1 MNHYAQALAEL
12 QAQPDHELKQI
23 GDQWQTPKAL
33 AWGLFHQFAPT
44 LGPVVLDM
52 FADDCNALV
61 PNYYDAEDN
70 ALTQELA
77 NDLRRLGGAAYANPP
92 YSRPCADSEG
102 NPITGMEAILNYCRE
117 QRAQGAKIILLIK
130 AATSE
135 TWWPEDADY
144 IQFISGRIGFEVPSW
159 YVPRDPKK
167 DKPSASGFASA
178 VAIFDASWQG
188 ERRPEARL
196 RRDDLIITGQI
207 ILDMIHRQA
216 VALNEA
222 ASQAIAKTASAKPV
236 QSVTVTKTILTAP
249 ERIWLQVGDQSHYHS
264 EQFPTDTSEVSWC
277 ADSVMACEVPYV
289 REDRAF
295 AVSSEAIARTVTSEP
310 TLLQDPP
317 AVTKS
322 AEWEPPV
329 AGDDTTNAAT
339 ADELA
344 MLELVSPI
352 TDSTML
358 AEQGYSDAGSI
369 MGKQL
374 ECSDLGEEQRATV
387 RSYVQGWL
395 DEPYPL
401 SEIFYRLDLAVA
413 NLLAG
418 KPIHQDF
425 VAEESRSPALP
436 HWQRHPAVK
445 GVIYQIDDA
454 DILTPARTAELA
466 AWIIDNLTAPG
477 DLLAQATAKAAE
489 LLVQS
494 AEPVQSE
501 LQLELLSEP
510 EPDSHQQDEAPNI
523 KPLEDWAFDYQNDEL
538 NLGGAEW
545 SCFVAVLTVL
555 YGAKE
560 HYTARE
566 VAIAISVS
574 DEQLMDEYTTLD
586 EETKAL
592 LRKTASTLKQVEGYN
607 FTEAFTMLDLH
618 RQEAVIALLNAL
630 QNEPTLSPVTQK
642 SVMINAITRVNE
654 VMA

>member
-1 MNHYAQALAEL
+1 MNLYAQALAEL

-61 PNYYDAEDN
+61 PHYYDAEDN

-77 NDLRRLGGAAYANPP
+77 ADLRRLGGAAFGNPP

-117 QRAQGAKIILLIK
+117 QRAQGAKIMLLIK

-135 TWWPEDADY
+135 TWWPEDADF

-159 YVPRDPKK
+159 YEPRDPKK

-196 RRDDLIITGQI
+196 RRDDLITTGQI
-207 ILDMIHRQA
+207 ILDMINRQA
-216 VALNEA
+216 VALNEE
-222 ASQAIAKTASAKPV
+222 ASQAIAKVTSSEPAMLLDELAVAKP
-236 QSVTVTKTILTAP
+236 TA
-249 ERIWLQVGDQSHYHS
+249 G
-264 EQFPTDTSEVSWC
+264 
-277 ADSVMACEVPYV
+277 
-289 REDRAF
+289 
-295 AVSSEAIARTVTSEP
+295 
-310 TLLQDPP
+310 
-317 AVTKS
+317 
-322 AEWEPPV
+322 EPPV
-329 AGDDTTNAAT
+329 ASDDTTNAAA

-344 MLELVSPI
+344 MLELVLPI

-358 AEQGYSDAGSI
+358 AELGYSDAGSI
-369 MGKQL
+369 MDKQL
-374 ECSDLGEEQRATV
+374 ECADLGEEQLATV
-387 RSYVQGWL
+387 RGYVQGWL

-401 SEIFYRLDLAVA
+401 SELFYRLELAVA

-418 KPIHQDF
+418 KPIHQGF

-489 LLVQS
+489 LLAQS

-592 LRKTASTLKQVEGYN
+592 LRKTVSTLKQVEGYN

-630 QNEPTLSPVTQK
+630 HNEPTLSPVTQK

>member
-77 NDLRRLGGAAYANPP
+77 ADLRRLGGAAYANPP

-117 QRAQGAKIILLIK
+117 QRAQGAKIMLLIK

-135 TWWPEDADY
+135 TWWPEDADF

-196 RRDDLIITGQI
+196 RRDDLITTGTI

-216 VALNEA
+216 VALNEE
-222 ASQAIAKTASAKPV
+222 ASQAIAKAVTAEPAMLLDEPAVAKP
-236 QSVTVTKTILTAP
+236 A
-249 ERIWLQVGDQSHYHS
+249 
-264 EQFPTDTSEVSWC
+264 
-277 ADSVMACEVPYV
+277 A
-289 REDRAF
+289 
-295 AVSSEAIARTVTSEP
+295 
-310 TLLQDPP
+310 
-317 AVTKS
+317 
-322 AEWEPPV
+322 WEPPV
-329 AGDDTTNAAT
+329 AGDDATNTAA
-339 ADELA
+339 ADDLATQELI
-344 MLELVSPI
+344 SPI
-352 TDSTML
+352 TDTTIL
-358 AEQGYSDAGSI
+358 GEQGYSDASSI

-374 ECSDLGEEQRATV
+374 ECADLGEEQQAIV
-387 RSYVQGWL
+387 RGYVQGWL

-413 NLLAG
+413 NLLDG
-418 KPIHQDF
+418 KPIHQGF

-466 AWIIDNLTAPG
+466 AWIIDNLTAPD

-489 LLVQS
+489 LLAQS

-510 EPDSHQQDEAPNI
+510 ELDSHQQDEAPNI

-555 YGAKE
+555 YGSKE

-592 LRKTASTLKQVEGYN
+592 LRKAVSTLKQVEGYN
-607 FTEAFTMLDLH
+607 FTESFPMLDLH

-630 QNEPTLSPVTQK
+630 HNEPTLSPVTQK

>member
-77 NDLRRLGGAAYANPP
+77 ADLRRLGGAAFGNPP

-102 NPITGMEAILNYCRE
+102 NPITGMEAILNFCRE
-117 QRAQGAKIILLIK
+117 QRAQGAKIMLLIK

-135 TWWPEDADY
+135 TWWPEDADF

-178 VAIFDASWQG
+178 VAIFDANWQG
-188 ERRPEARL
+188 ERRPEERL
-196 RRDDLIITGQI
+196 RRDDLITTGTI

-216 VALNEA
+216 VALNEE
-222 ASQAIAKTASAKPV
+222 ASQAIAKATSTEPAMLLDEPAVAKP
-236 QSVTVTKTILTAP
+236 TA
-249 ERIWLQVGDQSHYHS
+249 
-264 EQFPTDTSEVSWC
+264 
-277 ADSVMACEVPYV
+277 
-289 REDRAF
+289 
-295 AVSSEAIARTVTSEP
+295 
-310 TLLQDPP
+310 
-317 AVTKS
+317 
-322 AEWEPPV
+322 WEPPV
-329 AGDDTTNAAT
+329 ASDDTTNAAA

-344 MLELVSPI
+344 MLELVLPI

-369 MGKQL
+369 MCKQL
-374 ECSDLGEEQRATV
+374 ECSDLSEEQLATV
-387 RSYVQGWL
+387 RGYVQGWL

-418 KPIHQDF
+418 KPIHQGF

-466 AWIIDNLTAPG
+466 AWIIDNLRAPG

-489 LLVQS
+489 LLAQS

-592 LRKTASTLKQVEGYN
+592 LRKVVSTLKQVEGYN
-607 FTEAFTMLDLH
+607 FTEPFTMLDLH

-630 QNEPTLSPVTQK
+630 HNEPTLSPVTQK

>member
-61 PNYYDAEDN
+61 PHYYDADDN

-77 NDLRRLGGAAYANPP
+77 ADLRRLGGAAFGNPP

-117 QRAQGAKIILLIK
+117 QRAQGAKIMLLIK

-135 TWWPEDADY
+135 TWWPEDADF

-196 RRDDLIITGQI
+196 RRDDLITTGQI

-216 VALNEA
+216 VALNEE
-222 ASQAIAKTASAKPV
+222 ASQAIAKATSTEPAMLLDEPAVAKP
-236 QSVTVTKTILTAP
+236 TA
-249 ERIWLQVGDQSHYHS
+249 
-264 EQFPTDTSEVSWC
+264 
-277 ADSVMACEVPYV
+277 
-289 REDRAF
+289 
-295 AVSSEAIARTVTSEP
+295 
-310 TLLQDPP
+310 
-317 AVTKS
+317 
-322 AEWEPPV
+322 WEPPV
-329 AGDDTTNAAT
+329 ASDDTTNAAA
-339 ADELA
+339 ADKLA
-344 MLELVSPI
+344 MLELVLPI

-374 ECSDLGEEQRATV
+374 ECRDLSEEQLATV
-387 RSYVQGWL
+387 RGYVQGWL

-401 SEIFYRLDLAVA
+401 SEIFYRLDLAAA

-418 KPIHQDF
+418 KPIHQGF
-425 VAEESRSPALP
+425 VAEDSRSPALP
-436 HWQRHPAVK
+436 YWQRHPAVK

-510 EPDSHQQDEAPNI
+510 ELDSHQQDEAPNI

-555 YGAKE
+555 YGSKE

-586 EETKAL
+586 EKTKVL
-592 LRKTASTLKQVEGYN
+592 LRKVVSNLKQVEGYN
-607 FTEAFTMLDLH
+607 FTESFTMLDLH

-630 QNEPTLSPVTQK
+630 HNEPTLSPVTQK

>member
-77 NDLRRLGGAAYANPP
+77 ADLRRLGGAAYANPP
-92 YSRPCADSEG
+92 YSRPCTDSEG

-117 QRAQGAKIILLIK
+117 QRALGAKIMLLIK

-135 TWWPEDADY
+135 TWWPEDADF

-178 VAIFDASWQG
+178 VAIFDSGWQG

-196 RRDDLIITGQI
+196 RRDDLITTGQI

-216 VALNEA
+216 VALNEEA
-222 ASQAIAKTASAKPV
+222 NQ
-236 QSVTVTKTILTAP
+236 
-249 ERIWLQVGDQSHYHS
+249 
-264 EQFPTDTSEVSWC
+264 
-277 ADSVMACEVPYV
+277 
-289 REDRAF
+289 
-295 AVSSEAIARTVTSEP
+295 AIARTVTSEP

-317 AVTKS
+317 AVAKS
-322 AEWEPPV
+322 AEWEPPI
-329 AGDDTTNAAT
+329 ASDDATNAAA

-344 MLELVSPI
+344 MLELVLPI

-369 MGKQL
+369 MGKQI
-374 ECSDLGEEQRATV
+374 ECSDLGEEQLATV
-387 RSYVQGWL
+387 RGYVQGWL

-418 KPIHQDF
+418 KPIHQGF

-489 LLVQS
+489 LLAQS

-501 LQLELLSEP
+501 LQLELLAGSDP
-510 EPDSHQQDEAPNI
+510 ELDTLQQDEAPNS

-586 EETKAL
+586 EEAKVL
-592 LRKTASTLKQVEGYN
+592 LRKTVSTLKQVEGYN

-630 QNEPTLSPVTQK
+630 HNEPTLSPVTQK

>member
-61 PNYYDAEDN
+61 PHYYDAEVN

-77 NDLRRLGGAAYANPP
+77 ADLRRLGGAAFGNPP
-92 YSRPCADSEG
+92 YSRPYTDSEG

-117 QRAQGAKIILLIK
+117 QRAQGAKIMLLIK

-135 TWWPEDADY
+135 TWWPEDADF

-178 VAIFDASWQG
+178 VAIFDANWQG

-196 RRDDLIITGQI
+196 RRDDLITTGQI

-216 VALNEA
+216 VALNEE
-222 ASQAIAKTASAKPV
+222 ASQAIAKATSTEPAMLLDEPAVAKP
-236 QSVTVTKTILTAP
+236 TA
-249 ERIWLQVGDQSHYHS
+249 
-264 EQFPTDTSEVSWC
+264 
-277 ADSVMACEVPYV
+277 
-289 REDRAF
+289 
-295 AVSSEAIARTVTSEP
+295 
-310 TLLQDPP
+310 
-317 AVTKS
+317 
-322 AEWEPPV
+322 WEPPV
-329 AGDDTTNAAT
+329 ASDDTTNAAA

-344 MLELVSPI
+344 MLELVLPI

-374 ECSDLGEEQRATV
+374 ECSDLSEEQLATV
-387 RSYVQGWL
+387 RGYVQGWL

-418 KPIHQDF
+418 KPIHQGF

-466 AWIIDNLTAPG
+466 AWIIDNLRAPG

-489 LLVQS
+489 LLAQS

-592 LRKTASTLKQVEGYN
+592 LRKVVSTLKQVEGNN
-607 FTEAFTMLDLH
+607 FTEPFTMLDLH

-630 QNEPTLSPVTQK
+630 HNEPTLSPVTQK

>member
-12 QAQPDHELKQI
+12 QIQPDHELKQI

-33 AWGLFHQFAPT
+33 AWGLFHQFAPAI
-44 LGPVVLDM
+44 GPVVLDM

-61 PNYYDAEDN
+61 PHYYDAEDN

-77 NDLRRLGGAAYANPP
+77 ADLRRLGGAAYANPP

-117 QRAQGAKIILLIK
+117 QRAQGAKIMLLIK

-135 TWWPEDADY
+135 TWWPEDADF

-178 VAIFDASWQG
+178 VAIFDANWQG

-216 VALNEA
+216 VELTLA
-222 ASQAIAKTASAKPV
+222 ADQVIRSTTHKLVP
-236 QSVTVTKTILTAP
+236 TVIH
-249 ERIWLQVGDQSHYHS
+249 DQ
-264 EQFPTDTSEVSWC
+264 
-277 ADSVMACEVPYV
+277 
-289 REDRAF
+289 
-295 AVSSEAIARTVTSEP
+295 
-310 TLLQDPP
+310 P
-317 AVTKS
+317 AVTEP
-322 AEWEPPV
+322 AAWEPPV
-329 AGDDTTNAAT
+329 ASDDATNAA
-339 ADELA
+339 AAAELA
-344 MLELVSPI
+344 ELERGLPI
-352 TDSTML
+352 TVSTML
-358 AEQGYSDAGSI
+358 GEQGYSDASSI
-369 MGKQL
+369 MGKQF
-374 ECSDLGEEQRATV
+374 EYADLGEEQQAIV
-387 RSYVQGWL
+387 RGYVQGWL
-395 DEPYPL
+395 DESNPL

-418 KPIHQDF
+418 KPIHQGF

-489 LLVQS
+489 LLAQS

-510 EPDSHQQDEAPNI
+510 APDSHQQDEAPNI

-566 VAIAISVS
+566 VAIAISVN
-574 DEQLMDEYTTLD
+574 DEQLMNEYTTLD

-592 LRKTASTLKQVEGYN
+592 LRKTVSTLKQVEGYN

-630 QNEPTLSPVTQK
+630 HNEPTLSPVTQK

-654 VMA
+654 VMS

>member
-1 MNHYAQALAEL
+1 MNHYAQALAKL

-61 PNYYDAEDN
+61 PHYYDAEDN

-77 NDLRRLGGAAYANPP
+77 ADLRCLGGAAFGNPP
-92 YSRPCADSEG
+92 YSRPCTDSEG

-117 QRAQGAKIILLIK
+117 QRALGAKIMLLIK

-135 TWWPEDADY
+135 TWWPEDADF

-196 RRDDLIITGQI
+196 RRDDLITTGQI
-207 ILDMIHRQA
+207 ILDMINRQA
-216 VALNEA
+216 VALNEE
-222 ASQAIAKTASAKPV
+222 ASQAIAKATSTEPAMLLDEPAVAKP
-236 QSVTVTKTILTAP
+236 TA
-249 ERIWLQVGDQSHYHS
+249 
-264 EQFPTDTSEVSWC
+264 
-277 ADSVMACEVPYV
+277 
-289 REDRAF
+289 
-295 AVSSEAIARTVTSEP
+295 
-310 TLLQDPP
+310 
-317 AVTKS
+317 
-322 AEWEPPV
+322 WEPPV
-329 AGDDTTNAAT
+329 ASDDTTNAAA

-344 MLELVSPI
+344 MLELVLPI

-374 ECSDLGEEQRATV
+374 ECSDLSEEQLATV
-387 RSYVQGWL
+387 RGYVQGWL

-418 KPIHQDF
+418 KPIHQGF
-425 VAEESRSPALP
+425 VAEDSRSPALP

-445 GVIYQIDDA
+445 RVIYQIDDA

-489 LLVQS
+489 LLAQS

-574 DEQLMDEYTTLD
+574 DEQLMDEYTTLN

-592 LRKTASTLKQVEGYN
+592 LRKVVSTLKQVEGYN

-630 QNEPTLSPVTQK
+630 HNEPTLSPVTQK

>member
-77 NDLRRLGGAAYANPP
+77 ADLRRLGGAAFGNPP

-117 QRAQGAKIILLIK
+117 QRAQGAKIMLLIK

-135 TWWPEDADY
+135 TWWPEDADF

-196 RRDDLIITGQI
+196 RRDDLITIGQI

-216 VALNEA
+216 VELTLVA
-222 ASQAIAKTASAKPV
+222 QQVKPV
-236 QSVTVTKTILTAP
+236 QLEA
-249 ERIWLQVGDQSHYHS
+249 
-264 EQFPTDTSEVSWC
+264 TSELHILQTESGQWTAKHLIHGEEVAGVGGCSSAEEALTEATECGWSWNRLIMPK
-277 ADSVMACEVPYV
+277 DQL
-289 REDRAF
+289 
-295 AVSSEAIARTVTSEP
+295 SSES
-310 TLLQDPP
+310 LQLGEQSQSL
-317 AVTKS
+317 K
-322 AEWEPPV
+322 
-329 AGDDTTNAAT
+329 
-339 ADELA
+339 LQ
-344 MLELVSPI
+344 
-352 TDSTML
+352 L
-358 AEQGYSDAGSI
+358 AEQGYADAESI

-374 ECSDLGEEQRATV
+374 ECADLGEEQQAIV
-387 RSYVQGWL
+387 RGYVQGWL
-395 DEPYPL
+395 DEHYPL

-418 KPIHQDF
+418 KPIHQGF
-425 VAEESRSPALP
+425 VAEDSRSPALS

-454 DILTPARTAELA
+454 DILTPAKTAELA

-477 DLLAQATAKAAE
+477 NLLEQATAKAAE
-489 LLVQS
+489 LLAQS
-494 AEPVQSE
+494 AEPVQNE

-545 SCFVAVLTVL
+545 SNFVAVLTVL

-592 LRKTASTLKQVEGYN
+592 LRKAVSTLKQVEGYN
-607 FTEAFTMLDLH
+607 FTEVFTMLDLH

-630 QNEPTLSPVTQK
+630 HNEPTLSPVTQK

>member
-61 PNYYDAEDN
+61 PHYYDAEDN

-77 NDLRRLGGAAYANPP
+77 ADLRCFGGAAFGNPP
-92 YSRPCADSEG
+92 YSRPCTDSEG

-117 QRAQGAKIILLIK
+117 QRAQGAKIMLLIK

-135 TWWPEDADY
+135 TWWPEDADF

-159 YVPRDPKK
+159 YVPRDPKQ

-196 RRDDLIITGQI
+196 RRDDLITTGQI

-216 VALNEA
+216 VALNEE
-222 ASQAIAKTASAKPV
+222 ASQAIAKATSTEPAMLLDEPAVAKP
-236 QSVTVTKTILTAP
+236 TA
-249 ERIWLQVGDQSHYHS
+249 
-264 EQFPTDTSEVSWC
+264 
-277 ADSVMACEVPYV
+277 
-289 REDRAF
+289 
-295 AVSSEAIARTVTSEP
+295 
-310 TLLQDPP
+310 
-317 AVTKS
+317 
-322 AEWEPPV
+322 WEPPV
-329 AGDDTTNAAT
+329 ASDDTTNAAA

-344 MLELVSPI
+344 MLELVLPI

-374 ECSDLGEEQRATV
+374 ECSDLSEEQLATV
-387 RSYVQGWL
+387 RGYVQGWL

-418 KPIHQDF
+418 KPIHQGF
-425 VAEESRSPALP
+425 VAEDNRSPALP

-489 LLVQS
+489 LLAQS

-592 LRKTASTLKQVEGYN
+592 LRKTVSTLKQVEGYN

-630 QNEPTLSPVTQK
+630 HNEPTLSPVTQK

>member
-23 GDQWQTPKAL
+23 GDQWQTPKPL

-77 NDLRRLGGAAYANPP
+77 ADLRRLGGAAYANPP
-92 YSRPCADSEG
+92 YSRPCTDSEG
-102 NPITGMEAILNYCRE
+102 NPITGMETILSYCRE
-117 QRAQGAKIILLIK
+117 QRAHGAKIMLLIK

-135 TWWPEDADY
+135 AWWPEDADF

-178 VAIFDASWQG
+178 VVIFDAGWQG

-196 RRDDLIITGQI
+196 RRDDLITTGQI
-207 ILDMIHRQA
+207 ILDMIYCQA
-216 VALNEA
+216 VELTLA
-222 ASQAIAKTASAKPV
+222 ADHVIRNAAPKQAPV
-236 QSVTVTKTILTAP
+236 VIQ
-249 ERIWLQVGDQSHYHS
+249 
-264 EQFPTDTSEVSWC
+264 EQP
-277 ADSVMACEVPYV
+277 
-289 REDRAF
+289 
-295 AVSSEAIARTVTSEP
+295 AITEP
-310 TLLQDPP
+310 
-317 AVTKS
+317 A
-322 AEWEPPV
+322 AGEPPV
-329 AGDDTTNAAT
+329 AGDDEASAT
-339 ADELA
+339 AAAEL
-344 MLELVSPI
+344 
-352 TDSTML
+352 
-358 AEQGYSDAGSI
+358 GYADAGSI
-369 MGKQL
+369 MAKQI
-374 ECSDLGEEQRATV
+374 ECLDLDEEHQAMV
-387 RSYVQGWL
+387 RGYVQGWL
-395 DEPYPL
+395 DEQYPL

-418 KPIHQDF
+418 QPIDQGF
-425 VAEESRSPALP
+425 VAEEGRSPALP

-445 GVIYQIDDA
+445 GVIYQVDDA

-477 DLLAQATAKAAE
+477 DLLELATAKAAE
-489 LLVQS
+489 LLAQS
-494 AEPVQSE
+494 AEATSPEPNHAERQI
-501 LQLELLSEP
+501 ELLDAHHPTEEP
-510 EPDSHQQDEAPNI
+510 ST

-545 SCFVAVLTVL
+545 PRFVAVLTVL
-555 YGAKE
+555 YGIKD

-586 EETKAL
+586 EEAKVL
-592 LRKTASTLKQVEGYN
+592 LRQAVSLLKQVEGFN
-607 FTEAFTMLDLH
+607 FTETCPVLDPH

-630 QNEPTLSPVTQK
+630 HKEPDLSPITQR
-642 SVMINAITRVNE
+642 SVMINAITRMYE
-654 VMA
+654 VTA

>member
-12 QAQPDHELKQI
+12 QVQPDHELKQI

-33 AWGLFHQFAPT
+33 AWGLFHHFAPT

-52 FADDCNALV
+52 FADECNALV

-77 NDLRRLGGAAYANPP
+77 ADLRRLGGAAYANPP
-92 YSRPCADSEG
+92 YSRPCTDSDG
-102 NPITGMEAILNYCRE
+102 NPITGMEAILNFCRE

-135 TWWPEDADY
+135 TWWPEDADF

-196 RRDDLIITGQI
+196 RRDDLITTGQI

-216 VALNEA
+216 VELTLAAKRVIDAGDMVAQELLPSAEPYREIIVAKTQSGQWSVRHLVGGEEIGGIGGCGSCAEAISAAAECGWKLDKLTVIESEHAQAA
-222 ASQAIAKTASAKPV
+222 ASSTHSTELQTQQPASTTHNCHHPEYAEPGFYLARYV
-236 QSVTVTKTILTAP
+236 DEVAMLSDADQQTVRDYLTNWFTEGVPPSEICYRLVLAADN
-249 ERIWLQVGDQSHYHS
+249 LQVGRQIHHGFVMDDRT
-264 EQFPTDTSEVSWC
+264 PT
-277 ADSVMACEVPYV
+277 
-289 REDRAF
+289 
-295 AVSSEAIARTVTSEP
+295 
-310 TLLQDPP
+310 
-317 AVTKS
+317 
-322 AEWEPPV
+322 
-329 AGDDTTNAAT
+329 
-339 ADELA
+339 
-344 MLELVSPI
+344 
-352 TDSTML
+352 
-358 AEQGYSDAGSI
+358 
-369 MGKQL
+369 
-374 ECSDLGEEQRATV
+374 
-387 RSYVQGWL
+387 
-395 DEPYPL
+395 
-401 SEIFYRLDLAVA
+401 
-413 NLLAG
+413 
-418 KPIHQDF
+418 
-425 VAEESRSPALP
+425 LP

-477 DLLAQATAKAAE
+477 DLLEHATAKAAE
-489 LLVQS
+489 LLAQSAAPAS

-501 LQLELLSEP
+501 LQLELLAGSDP
-510 EPDSHQQDEAPNI
+510 EPDTLQQDEAPNT

-592 LRKTASTLKQVEGYN
+592 LRKTVSTLKQVEGNN

-618 RQEAVIALLNAL
+618 RQEAAIALLNAL
-630 QNEPTLSPVTQK
+630 HNEPTLSPVKQK

>member
-1 MNHYAQALAEL
+1 MNHYAQALVEL

-77 NDLRRLGGAAYANPP
+77 ADLRRLGGAAYANPP

-117 QRAQGAKIILLIK
+117 QRAQGAKIMLLIK

-135 TWWPEDADY
+135 TWWPEDADF

-196 RRDDLIITGQI
+196 RRDDLITTGQI
-207 ILDMIHRQA
+207 ILDMINRQA
-216 VALNEA
+216 VALNEE
-222 ASQAIAKTASAKPV
+222 ASQVIAKATSTEPAMLLDERAVAKP
-236 QSVTVTKTILTAP
+236 TA
-249 ERIWLQVGDQSHYHS
+249 
-264 EQFPTDTSEVSWC
+264 
-277 ADSVMACEVPYV
+277 
-289 REDRAF
+289 
-295 AVSSEAIARTVTSEP
+295 
-310 TLLQDPP
+310 
-317 AVTKS
+317 
-322 AEWEPPV
+322 WEPPM
-329 AGDDTTNAAT
+329 ACDDTTNAAAT
-339 ADELA
+339 DELA
-344 MLELVSPI
+344 MLELVLPI

-374 ECSDLGEEQRATV
+374 ECSDLSEEQLATV
-387 RSYVQGWL
+387 RGYVQGWL

-418 KPIHQDF
+418 KPIHQGF
-425 VAEESRSPALP
+425 VAEDSRSPALP

-477 DLLAQATAKAAE
+477 DLLVQATAKAAE
-489 LLVQS
+489 LLAQS
-494 AEPVQSE
+494 AKPVQSE

-555 YGAKE
+555 YGSKE

-586 EETKAL
+586 EKTKVL
-592 LRKTASTLKQVEGYN
+592 LRKVVSNLKQVEGYN
-607 FTEAFTMLDLH
+607 FTESFPMLDLH

-630 QNEPTLSPVTQK
+630 HNEPTLSPVTQK

>member
-61 PNYYDAEDN
+61 PHYYDAEDN

-77 NDLRRLGGAAYANPP
+77 ADLRRLGGAAFGNPP

-117 QRAQGAKIILLIK
+117 QRAQGAKIMLLIK

-135 TWWPEDADY
+135 TWWPEDADF

-159 YVPRDPKK
+159 YEPRDPKK

-196 RRDDLIITGQI
+196 RRDDLITTGQI
-207 ILDMIHRQA
+207 ILDMINRQA
-216 VALNEA
+216 VALNEE
-222 ASQAIAKTASAKPV
+222 ASQAIAKATSTEPAMLLDEPAVAKP
-236 QSVTVTKTILTAP
+236 TA
-249 ERIWLQVGDQSHYHS
+249 L
-264 EQFPTDTSEVSWC
+264 
-277 ADSVMACEVPYV
+277 
-289 REDRAF
+289 
-295 AVSSEAIARTVTSEP
+295 
-310 TLLQDPP
+310 
-317 AVTKS
+317 
-322 AEWEPPV
+322 EPPL
-329 AGDDTTNAAT
+329 ACDDTTNAAA

-344 MLELVSPI
+344 MPELVLPI

-374 ECSDLGEEQRATV
+374 ECSDLSKEQQAIV
-387 RSYVQGWL
+387 RGYVQGWL

-418 KPIHQDF
+418 KPIHQGF

-489 LLVQS
+489 LLAQS

-592 LRKTASTLKQVEGYN
+592 LRKTVSTLKQVEGYN

-630 QNEPTLSPVTQK
+630 HNEPTLSPVTQK

>member
-12 QAQPDHELKQI
+12 QIQPDHELKQI

-33 AWGLFHQFAPT
+33 AWGLFHQFAPA

-61 PNYYDAEDN
+61 PHYYDAEEN

-77 NDLRRLGGAAYANPP
+77 ADLRRLGGAAYANPP

-117 QRAQGAKIILLIK
+117 QRAQGAKIMLLIK

-135 TWWPEDADY
+135 TWWPEDADF
-144 IQFISGRIGFEVPSW
+144 IQFISGRIGFEVPNW

-196 RRDDLIITGQI
+196 RRDDLITTGQI

-216 VALNEA
+216 VALNEEA
-222 ASQAIAKTASAKPV
+222 CQAIARP
-236 QSVTVTKTILTAP
+236 
-249 ERIWLQVGDQSHYHS
+249 
-264 EQFPTDTSEVSWC
+264 
-277 ADSVMACEVPYV
+277 
-289 REDRAF
+289 
-295 AVSSEAIARTVTSEP
+295 VTSEP
-310 TLLQDPP
+310 TLQQDPP

-322 AEWEPPV
+322 VEWEPPAASDDATNV
-329 AGDDTTNAAT
+329 AA

-358 AEQGYSDAGSI
+358 AEQGYADADNI

-374 ECSDLGEEQRATV
+374 ECTDLGEEQQAMV
-387 RSYVQGWL
+387 RGYVQGWL

-401 SEIFYRLDLAVA
+401 SEVFYRLDLAVA

-418 KPIHQDF
+418 KPIHQGF
-425 VAEESRSPALP
+425 VAEDSRSPALP

-445 GVIYQIDDA
+445 GVIYKIDDA

-477 DLLAQATAKAAE
+477 DLLEQAIAKAAE
-489 LLVQS
+489 LLTQSAAPAS
-494 AEPVQSE
+494 AEPVQNE
-501 LQLELLSEP
+501 LQLELLAGSEP
-510 EPDSHQQDEAPNI
+510 EPDTRQQDEVPNI

-560 HYTARE
+560 NYTARE

-586 EETKAL
+586 EEAKVL
-592 LRKTASTLKQVEGYN
+592 LRKTVSTLKQVEGFN
-607 FTEAFTMLDLH
+607 FTEACPVLDLH

-630 QNEPTLSPVTQK
+630 HNEPDLSPVTQT

-654 VMA
+654 VVA